1 MLYNINMKKIIIGG
15 LMVVMFTVTA
25 APLAVHAQTS
35 STTTNTTSST
45 STTAAAEAQALAG
58 RVSAYKKKLTVAV
71 TEATKQKILGKCVA
85 AQGVVKV
92 YAKGYMTSVEARTKR
107 YTDIVADL
115 KALGSALAAKG
126 VDVKVLNTDI
136 TNLQTKID
144 AFTAADKTYQQD
156 VADLQ
161 ALDCKADPTAFQAA
175 LTVARTDHAAV
186 LQAVTDVKTYLTGTI
201 KPVLGALKAEAAKSQ
216 TTSQSTTST
225 NTSQQ

>member
-1 MLYNINMKKIIIGG
+1 
-15 LMVVMFTVTA
+15 MFTVTA

-35 STTTNTTSST
+35 STTTNTTST

-71 TEATKQKILGKCVA
+71 AEATKQKILGKCVA